1 MRFVSNLEQLAMRSV
16 SLAPSNGSTR
26 DPSEIDGGDFKVLV
40 FTGRLPEYWPSGN
53 VINMT
58 SELKAP
64 WSTACPI
71 RQLYFDLG
79 ASA

>member
-1 MRFVSNLEQLAMRSV
+1 MRSV

-64 WSTACPI
+64 KRP
-71 RQLYFDLG
+71 
-79 ASA
+79 